1 MTTTDILA
9 EVQAFLGSPSGL
21 AVKALL
27 LGTLLVFLLGAMA
40 ALRDGTFRLAY
51 IDSFVRSTIW
61 GRVAPVLV
69 VLLLGYLADSQEVTA
84 AGVVVAGAVAAGLI
98 GSALDSIRQLTMP
111 KDASAQENAPPTA

>member
-1 MTTTDILA
+1 MTATDILA

-27 LGTLLVFLLGAMA
+27 VGTLLVFLLGALA

-69 VLLLGYLADSQEVTA
+69 VLLVGYLGNAQEVTA

-98 GSALDSIRQLTMP
+98 GSAIDSIRQLAMTRE
-111 KDASAQENAPPTA
+111 ASAQENMPPQA